1 MIRAIGFDLDNTLFD
16 HREAATQGLKSFVLK
31 KGWKYQSDQ
40 DMAQEWHRLED
51 LYFAQYVSGVL
62 TLAEHRRARLRELLV
77 STDTQVD
84 DEQLDALWDEYLM
97 HYSNSWVA
105 FTDAQTV
112 LREFKAKGYKLAV
125 LTNGQQ
131 AQQEAK
137 MKAMGLADFFDSL
150 LAIGTVDAMKPDPRA
165 FAHLCRVLE
174 CNPGEVLFV
183 GDDLD
188 YDVRPAIAS
197 GLHGVWLNRNGLVT
211 QMENVA
217 QVESLSGLRKLVQSL
232 DNKGAIQE

>member
-1 MIRAIGFDLDNTLFD
+1 LIRAIGFDLDNTLFD
-16 HREAATQGLKSFVLK
+16 HREAATRGLKSLVLK
-31 KGWKYQSDQ
+31 KGWKYHSDQ

-77 STDTQVD
+77 STDTQVE

-105 FTDAQTV
+105 FTDAHAI
-112 LREFKAKGYKLAV
+112 LSEFKAQGYKLAV

-137 MKAMGLADFFDSL
+137 LKAMGLEDFFDSV
-150 LAIGTVDAMKPDPRA
+150 LAIGTVEAMKPDPRA

-174 CNPGEVLFV
+174 CDPDEVLFV

-188 YDVRPAIAS
+188 YDVRPAIRS
-197 GLHGVWLNRNGLVT
+197 GLHGVWLNRNGLVA

-217 QVESLSGLRKLVQSL
+217 QLESLSALRELVQSL
-232 DNKGAIQE
+232 DNEGAIHE

>member
-197 GLHGVWLNRNGLVT
+197 GLHGVWLNRNGLVA
-211 QMENVA
+211 QMENVV

>member
-1 MIRAIGFDLDNTLFD
+1 
-16 HREAATQGLKSFVLK
+16 
-31 KGWKYQSDQ
+31 
-40 DMAQEWHRLED
+40 
-51 LYFAQYVSGVL
+51 VSGVL

-197 GLHGVWLNRNGLVT
+197 GLHGVWLNRNGLVA
-211 QMENVA
+211 QMENVV